1 MAYDHEVDPSTDI
14 EVLRDAIDKL
24 TQRLAMVE
32 TENSWLRREIES
44 MRAWNNSAFREVTK
58 WATGHL

>member
-1 MAYDHEVDPSTDI
+1 MTCQDPSTDI
-14 EVLRDAIDKL
+14 EVLREAIDKL
-24 TQRLAMVE
+24 TRRLVVLEAA
-32 TENSWLRREIES
+32 NLGLRREIES